1 MAKSLFSRMKDELPA
16 AEDVVSRVQRELPD
30 TDKTRYDVAY
40 ERGRAQARSG
50 LLFGGLA
57 IGSLLGAALM
67 WVLDPVKGAGRRAQL
82 GQRVTALRNHLQR
95 TAGGRTK
102 DLQNRVEGFA
112 IERGV
117 KSPPDDDATLTRAGT
132 PSATSDFGEGYREG
146 FGATEHDPTA
156 PGSQVPDPIRPQEA
170 AEYGSSGPVAGAGT
184 AVFADQEDEARSD
197 GARASA

>member
-1 MAKSLFSRMKDELPA
+1 MAKSLISKVKNELPA

-57 IGSLLGAALM
+57 VGSLLGAGLM

-82 GQRVTALRNHLQR
+82 GQRASALRNDLQR
-95 TAGGRTK
+95 TASGRTK

-117 KSPPDDDATLTRAGT
+117 KSPPDEDATFARAGT
-132 PSATSDFGEGYREG
+132 PSATNDYGEGYREG

-170 AEYGSSGPVAGAGT
+170 EEYGSSGPVAGAGT
-184 AVFADQEDEARSD
+184 ALFADQEDDARTD
-197 GARASA
+197 GARTPA